1 MKNDPLQLSLSPPGE
16 ATAAFGLLSREFVGW
31 LLDDI
36 DVKFRVAL
44 FWEQGDKSI
53 LLISVSSKG

>member
-1 MKNDPLQLSLSPPGE
+1 MCLPEGPASTMKNDPLQLSLSPPGE

-44 FWEQGDKSI
+44 F
-53 LLISVSSKG
+53 